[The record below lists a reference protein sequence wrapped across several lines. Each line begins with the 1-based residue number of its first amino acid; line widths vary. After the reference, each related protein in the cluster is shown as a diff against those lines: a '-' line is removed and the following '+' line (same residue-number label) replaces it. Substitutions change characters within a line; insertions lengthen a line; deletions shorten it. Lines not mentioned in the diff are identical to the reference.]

1 MYFWLLVGYGAGA
14 INPYLTFATI
24 AGMIHDDQ
32 LKGVTEEE
40 AVEHFVKALRKSLI
54 KVASKMGISTVQ
66 SYRGAQIF
74 EAIGLGKEVV
84 DQYFTWTASR
94 VGGVGLD
101 IIARESANRHKVAYN
116 ADPNLDGELDV
127 GGQYQ
132 WRRRGEF
139 PMYNPNTIAKLQHS
153 GPSGNYPL
161 FKQYPKL
168 LPQQNHTFPTLQTLP
183 QFKTAP

>member
-1 MYFWLLVGYGAGA
+1 VIAGWVPIPSLLATSAVHHHLIREGTRTKCGIVVESGEPREVMHFCLLAGYGAGA
-14 INPYLTFATI
+14 INPYLAYATL
-24 AGMIHDDQ
+24 AGMIHDGR
-32 LKGVTEEE
+32 LKDISEEE
-40 AVEHFVKALRKSLI
+40 AVEHFIKAVGKSLI

-116 ADPNLDGELDV
+116 ADPNLDGELDA

-132 WRRRGEF
+132 WRRRG
-139 PMYNPNTIAKLQHS
+139 
-153 GPSGNYPL
+153 
-161 FKQYPKL
+161 
-168 LPQQNHTFPTLQTLP
+168 
-183 QFKTAP
+183 